1 MHYFI
6 TGGAGFIG
14 SNLIA
19 ELLRREPDAFI
30 TCIDNFD
37 PFYSPAIKD
46 FNIREF
52 KSLSNFR
59 FLSIDLART
68 PVARLTELV
77 PESIDVIVH
86 LAGKAGVRPSIQ
98 NPEAYQEANIIG
110 LQHTLDFARQ
120 KNCNQF
126 VFASSSSVYGVNDH
140 FPWKEDEQLLPISPY
155 AMTKLAGEMM
165 GHVYHR
171 LYGMRFIAL
180 RFFTVYGP
188 GQRPDLAIHK
198 FTRSILADIDYEV
211 ILVDDGSTD
220 KTIPEILANA
230 DDRIKL
236 VELRKNYGQS
246 TAMTAG
252 IDFSTGRYV
261 ALLDGDLQNDPTDIP
276 AMLELLKKED
286 WDVVAGNRK
295 NRKDGFILRKIPSR
309 IANALIR
316 RMTGV
321 YIKDYGCTLKV
332 FKREIAEELGLYG
345 ELHRFIPVLAKLQ
358 GARITQV
365 DVKHHARQFGKSK
378 YGINRTFKVMADL
391 ILMVFFR
398 KYLQKP
404 MHLFGTIGFVS
415 FGLGLLINLY
425 LLVIKLMG
433 HNIWNRPLLIL
444 GMILLLGGI
453 QLITIGIIADINV
466 RTYFESQNKKT
477 YTVRR
482 LYHNKEEIPVVK
494 A

>member
-1 MHYFI
+1 MNEEDNI
-6 TGGAGFIG
+6 KPLLEAIRSAMG
-14 SNLIA
+14 NL
-19 ELLRREPDAFI
+19 
-30 TCIDNFD
+30 
-37 PFYSPAIKD
+37 
-46 FNIREF
+46 
-52 KSLSNFR
+52 
-59 FLSIDLART
+59 
-68 PVARLTELV
+68 
-77 PESIDVIVH
+77 
-86 LAGKAGVRPSIQ
+86 
-98 NPEAYQEANIIG
+98 
-110 LQHTLDFARQ
+110 
-120 KNCNQF
+120 
-126 VFASSSSVYGVNDH
+126 
-140 FPWKEDEQLLPISPY
+140 
-155 AMTKLAGEMM
+155 
-165 GHVYHR
+165 
-171 LYGMRFIAL
+171 
-180 RFFTVYGP
+180 
-188 GQRPDLAIHK
+188 
-198 FTRSILADIDYEV
+198 DYEV

-220 KTIPEILANA
+220 KTKQQILDNS
-230 DDRIKL
+230 DDRTVL

-252 IDFSTGRYV
+252 IDYSRGKYV

-276 AMLELLKKED
+276 GMLDLLKRED

-295 NRKDGFILRKIPSR
+295 NRKDGMFLRKIPSG

-321 YIKDYGCTLKV
+321 YFKDYGCTLKL

-415 FGLGLLINLY
+415 FGLGLLINIY
-425 LLVIKLMG
+425 LLIWKLMG
-433 HNIWNRPLLIL
+433 HDIWNRPILIL
-444 GMILLLGGI
+444 GLILLLGGI
-453 QLITIGIIADINV
+453 QFITIGIIADINV

-482 LYHNKEEIPVVK
+482 VYQGKKEETEKDITV
-494 A
+494 